1 MLDTTQATKQIQ
13 LSVPWCCLIK
23 LAATCIKLFTI
34 IPTYYQTH
42 AYRFATKHYLLTCT
56 NMAIV
61 RNSEAASIYDKLNLL
76 GMWTNRTDA
85 RKY

>member
-1 MLDTTQATKQIQ
+1 
-13 LSVPWCCLIK
+13 
-23 LAATCIKLFTI
+23 
-34 IPTYYQTH
+34 
-42 AYRFATKHYLLTCT
+42 
-56 NMAIV
+56 MAIV